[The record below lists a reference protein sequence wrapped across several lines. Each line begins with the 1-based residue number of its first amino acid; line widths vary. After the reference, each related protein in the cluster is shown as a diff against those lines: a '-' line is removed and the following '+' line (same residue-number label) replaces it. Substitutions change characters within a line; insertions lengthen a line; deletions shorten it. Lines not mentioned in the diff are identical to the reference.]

1 MEEGLAE
8 EAVHVFSWPV
18 DASLVDGSSMVLAL
32 VVMRR
37 QGGFM
42 LALPMES
49 IPGEDLDGATEDS
62 LVGPHTVLTV
72 PGGLRDEASG
82 EFRRADVDLEVLVV
96 DLKEEAQVG
105 LEPFDASVHSSE
117 LVTGFAEELAMVP
130 DPSTLLA
137 YTKQWIGVMD
147 AQRVNF
153 YSADE
158 GDQAPA
164 AKVGAKAKTKAGA
177 AVKGQKQMSAK
188 KVAEAIG
195 SMSEL
200 LPSLSAQLVA
210 IQEEQRRM
218 QEAMRLQAAQS
229 SLRPGQ
235 APVSSSL
242 QQFMALTGP
251 PPKTKGL
258 SVKPPPPRVPKV
270 PSKDTVLTMEEQSEQ
285 AMQAA
290 DPVELAVLE
299 QSRALTT
306 LVAHLQQGDPLID
319 APLSSSGTSSRGAQG
334 REKLQRELADRT
346 GGFFLQVLQNA
357 YKRMYPASQI
367 PASVEE
373 MAATGFAMS
382 QYLERFGGYG
392 QSRDLGI
399 VQYGLSFVIDAA
411 MNSDLEGVR
420 EHLALL
426 AVSIEQTVMDGGRWG
441 LGYQLSLLEDVPHQV
456 WASRIASS
464 HTGRMRSFAP
474 LCPQRWATISLAYI
488 KEMDYIA
495 NRRQDPKKGAP
506 VPQPVAAPKQKGRF
520 PKGKGGDSGQGQ
532 EQQE

>member
-18 DASLVDGSSMVLAL
+18 EASLTDGSNMVLAL

-72 PGGLRDEASG
+72 PGGFRDEASG
-82 EFRRADVDLEVLVV
+82 EFTRADIDLEVLVV

-105 LEPFDASVHSSE
+105 LELFDASVHSSD
-117 LVTGFAEELAMVP
+117 LLTGFAEELAMVP
-130 DPSTLLA
+130 DPITLLT

-147 AQRVNF
+147 VQRVNF

-158 GDQAPA
+158 GEQAPA
-164 AKVGAKAKTKAGA
+164 AKVGAKAKQKAGA
-177 AVKGQKQMSAK
+177 AAKGQKQMSAK

-200 LPSLSAQLVA
+200 LPSFAAQLAA
-210 IQEEQRRM
+210 IQEEQKRM
-218 QEAMRLQAAQS
+218 QDVIKMQAVQS

-258 SVKPPPPRVPKV
+258 SVKPPPQRVPKA
-270 PSKDTVLTMEEQSEQ
+270 PGKDSVLTMEEQSEQ
-285 AMQAA
+285 AMQTA
-290 DPVELAVLE
+290 DPVALAVLE

-319 APLSSSGTSSRGAQG
+319 APMSSSGTSSRGAQG
-334 REKLQRELADRT
+334 REKLQREL
-346 GGFFLQVLQNA
+346 GFFLQVLQNA

-426 AVSIEQTVMDGGRWG
+426 AVSIEQTVMDGGRWD

-488 KEMDYIA
+488 REMDYIA
-495 NRRQDPKKGAP
+495 NRRQDPKKGVP

>member
-1 MEEGLAE
+1 MEGGLAE

-18 DASLVDGSSMVLAL
+18 DASLVDGSMMSLAL

-42 LALPMES
+42 LALPVEA
-49 IPGEDLDGATEDS
+49 IPGEELDGASEDS

-72 PGGLRDEASG
+72 PGGFREDASG
-82 EFRRADVDLEVLVV
+82 EFRRAGVDLEVLVV
-96 DLKEEAQVG
+96 DLKEEAQAG
-105 LEPFDASVHSSE
+105 LEFFDASAHTAD
-117 LVTGFAEELAMVP
+117 LVGGFAEDLTMIPE
-130 DPSTLLA
+130 PSTLLTYA
-137 YTKQWIGVMD
+137 KQWIGVMD

-153 YSADE
+153 YSAVE
-158 GDQAPA
+158 EEQPPA
-164 AKVGAKAKTKAGA
+164 AKVGAKAKSKAGA
-177 AVKGQKQMSAK
+177 VAKGQKQMSAK

-195 SMSEL
+195 SMSEM
-200 LPSLSAQLVA
+200 LPSLAAQLVA
-210 IQEEQRRM
+210 IQDEQRRM
-218 QEAMRLQAAQS
+218 QEAIKQQAVQS

-235 APVSSSL
+235 TPVSSSL
-242 QQFMALTGP
+242 QQFMAMTGP

-258 SVKPPPPRVPKV
+258 SVKPPPQRVPKA
-270 PSKDTVLTMEEQSEQ
+270 PNKDTVLSMEEQSEQ
-285 AMQAA
+285 AMQTA
-290 DPVELAVLE
+290 DPVALAVLE

-319 APLSSSGTSSRGAQG
+319 APMSSSGTSSRGAQG
-334 REKLQRELADRT
+334 REKLQKELADRT

-357 YKRMYPASQI
+357 YKRMYPASPI

-426 AVSIEQTVMDGGRWG
+426 AVAIEQTVMDGGRWD
-441 LGYQLSLLEDVPHQV
+441 LGFNLSLMEDVPHQV

-464 HTGRMRSFAP
+464 HTGRVRSFSP

-488 KEMDYIA
+488 KEMDHIA
-495 NRRQDPKKGAP
+495 NRRQDPKKGVP